1 MRASLLR
8 DPTGTE
14 PSALLD
20 PPIEGPGGGAAL
32 AFDTL
37 VPFQGN
43 GSLQNGNILARIT
56 GGVISFFRASTAE
69 NGSQVLDLLTAE
81 YTDDKTI
88 TARFYRQDFR
98 ANSFAAEFSFA
109 ADPTEQFYGA
119 GQQPCCNDNTVNKKG
134 QVVDLLNFNSQ
145 VTLPIYMSNKGYL
158 QFFNMPSEGRIGM
171 RPRESPQV
179 LKLMIVARVHS
190 L

>member
-32 AFDTL
+32 TFDTL

-56 GGVISFFRASTAE
+56 DGVISFFRASTAE

-98 ANSFAAEFSFA
+98 ANSFAAEFSFS

-171 RPRESPQV
+171 CPEN
-179 LKLMIVARVHS
+179 LHRV
-190 L
+190 

>member
-1 MRASLLR
+1 
-8 DPTGTE
+8 
-14 PSALLD
+14 
-20 PPIEGPGGGAAL
+20 
-32 AFDTL
+32 
-37 VPFQGN
+37 VPFHGS

-56 GGVISFFRASTAE
+56 GGVISFFRTSTAE

-98 ANSFAAEFSFA
+98 ANSFAAEFSFS

-145 VTLPIYMSNKGYL
+145 VTMPIYMSNKGYL
-158 QFFNMPSEGRIGM
+158 QFFNMPSQGRIGM
-171 RPRESPQV
+171 YPMN
-179 LKLMIVARVHS
+179 LYMFAKLMIVARVHS
-190 L
+190 IQNSLCRRSGHGCGLLYVCPPQ